1 MDIWER
7 RRKNLKALIA
17 YKDTNPARVAEQAG
31 LSVNS
36 IGKFIRGD
44 THTMKQET
52 LDKICQVLDISN
64 PAILDSANPLSAA
77 KDALYARIAEMSDS
91 EAEHAL
97 SLLNSKSD

>member
-7 RRKNLKALIA
+7 RRKNLRALIA
-17 YKDTNPARVAEQAG
+17 YKDTNPARVADEAG

-52 LDKICQVLDISN
+52 LDKVCKALGIAN
-64 PAILDSANPLSAA
+64 PAILDSENPLSTA
-77 KDALYARIAEMSDS
+77 KDALYARVAEMSDA
-91 EAEHAL
+91 EAERAL
-97 SLLNSKSD
+97 ALLAEEG